1 MKNPIK
7 IRVAITALVLVYV
20 LALLG
25 GLETLCYSAG
35 GWKRSSLESYAR
47 QRVIEYTNNDS
58 VNNWNNGGMAVVV
71 YDAQGEF
78 QDFFRANGDPF
89 VVEFVLRSEE
99 YIPKVLSGD
108 TTMKLYPFVKGYS
121 KLGYTSYL
129 YIGLPMRVNG
139 EITGAFFWIKELTDL
154 SETLLAY
161 TVVITGFFAAIIVV
175 VIVYLRLQ
183 NKYERMQ
190 SAYIDNITHEMKAP
204 IASIRALTEALT
216 DKPNRTDS
224 ERSAYYGMII
234 GEANRQEKMILNVL
248 TLAKLQSAPVTP
260 LRGRIPA
267 SDIFDPICEKHGA
280 LCELLGVEFR
290 VADSIRSLPRLST
303 DPQTINQVLE
313 IVLSN
318 ARKFVGEDGVIS
330 LSATVHRRHVTIC
343 VADNGVGIPKKDLPY
358 VFERFYRGSQRCND
372 TGSGLGLAIARETL
386 AALKEKIWASS
397 EENKGTSIYFT
408 IARG

>member
-7 IRVAITALVLVYV
+7 IRAAVAVLVLVYV

-25 GLETLCYSAG
+25 GLQGMCYSSA
-35 GWKRSSLESYAR
+35 GWKRSDLESYTR
-47 QRVIEYTNNDS
+47 QRVIEYTNNGS

-78 QDFFRANGDPF
+78 RDFFRANGDPF
-89 VVEFVLRSEE
+89 VAEFVLRSEE
-99 YIPKVLSGD
+99 YIPEVLSGN
-108 TTMKLYPFVKGYS
+108 TTMKLYPFVKDYS

-129 YIGLPMRVNG
+129 YIGQPIRVNG

-154 SETLLAY
+154 AETLIAY
-161 TVVITGFFAAIIVV
+161 VLIITSFFAAVIVF

-183 NKYERMQ
+183 HKFETMQ
-190 SAYIDNITHEMKAP
+190 SLYIDNITHEMKAP

-224 ERSAYYGMII
+224 ERSTYYGMII

-248 TLAKLQSAPVTP
+248 KLAKLQSAPSK
-260 LRGRIPA
+260 LQRSRIPA
-267 SDIFDPICEKHGA
+267 SEIFDPICKKHGS
-280 LCELLGVEFR
+280 LCELLGIEFQ
-290 VADSIRSLPRLST
+290 VSDSIRSLPQLYT
-303 DPQTINQVLE
+303 DPQSIIQVLE

-330 LSATVHRRHVTIC
+330 LSATVQRRRVTIC
-343 VADNGVGIPKKDLPY
+343 VTDNGVGIPKKDLPY
-358 VFERFYRGSQRCND
+358 VFERFYKGNQRCND

-397 EENKGTSIYFT
+397 EENRGTSISFT